1 MKKIKKRDLI
11 FIVAVILSIIIGGVL
26 IDNSLDE
33 VDDNQLGYLRYNITA
48 IQDDSFCGASF
59 DENND
64 IIRKTYA
71 INKNFLRINVEVAP
85 YDTYETAVVADDKF
99 EFLEYHIYGENHNPG
114 IEKIVCGIV
123 KSDREYR
130 GAMAWIYTDC
140 GAYTILVKSLTRN
153 YNKCEEMLHTVLSG
167 ISLAKKGQD
176 DEQK

>member
-1 MKKIKKRDLI
+1 MKKLKKRDII
-11 FIVAVILSIIIGGVL
+11 FIVAVILSVIIGGVL

-48 IQDDSFCGASF
+48 IQDDSFCGATY

-64 IIRKTYA
+64 IIGKNYA

-85 YDTYETAVVADDKF
+85 YDTYEAAVIENDKF
-99 EFLEYHIYGENHNPG
+99 EFLEYHLYGENHNPG

-130 GAMAWIYTDC
+130 GAMAWIYTDS
-140 GAYTILVKSLTRN
+140 GTYTILVKSLTRN
-153 YNKCEEMLHTVLSG
+153 YNKCEEMLHTILSD
-167 ISLAKKGQD
+167 ISV
-176 DEQK
+176 DERYKNQ